1 VSQSPLDSPARKC
14 TQCALVNFAGST
26 NCRRCGAE
34 LFDPPPV
41 AETPPAPEVLD
52 ATSLR
57 VVPITALLLALFCGA
72 WGSLLLTSDAISP
85 EQRAIVDHAITV
97 LRGHGF
103 DREVFLLEHVTS
115 FRATDNWWNRY
126 LGHRD
131 AYASTNFPFEVMTL
145 YPHFFEKT
153 ADDVER
159 AIILLHEAQHLKG
172 KGERTALGNV
182 WKAKSRIGW
191 TAASYG
197 NTRVWKNTREWTLAE
212 FPEFVA
218 CGFDGTAECYQ

>member
-1 VSQSPLDSPARKC
+1 VPASQAAASRKC
-14 TQCALVNFAGST
+14 PHCGLVNFAESFQ
-26 NCRRCGAE
+26 CRRCGSE
-34 LFDPPPV
+34 LFDGAPAVAPPP
-41 AETPPAPEVLD
+41 PPEALD

-57 VVPITALLLALFCGA
+57 VIPITALLVAMFCGA
-72 WGSLLLTSDAISP
+72 WASLVLTSSGLDA
-85 EQRAIVDHAITV
+85 QQQATVARAVAV
-97 LRGHGF
+97 LHGRGF
-103 DREVFLLEHVTS
+103 DTEVFLLEHVTS

-126 LGHRD
+126 VGHRD

-153 ADDVER
+153 SDDVER
-159 AIILLHEAQHLKG
+159 AVILLHEAQHLIG
-172 KGERTALGNV
+172 KGERTALANV

-191 TAASYG
+191 TAETYG

-218 CGFDGTAECYQ
+218 CGFDGTADCYK